1 MNHISDN
8 LQLIIFH
15 YLNSKPF
22 LGELRDVTRWFNISS
37 IKHPLDEWGFKPFY
51 KSTSLEMSGS
61 NLKSR
66 KIVWSIIYGTCKED
80 LFNL

>member
-51 KSTSLEMSGS
+51 KSYTTSKGF
-61 NLKSR
+61 
-66 KIVWSIIYGTCKED
+66 VWSVIYGTCKED
-80 LFNL
+80 LLNL